1 MILPYLNPS
10 GKPGPPILASGTKK
24 KKQPSQVS
32 SKNPDFVVVV

>member
-24 KKQPSQVS
+24 KKTALTG
-32 SKNPDFVVVV
+32 F